1 MADLTASTDFRN
13 LLADSAAA
21 YYYWATLHG
30 AGGSTLAIGDTYV
43 AGADGELA
51 TEFGYTQGAKVVD
64 YTHID
69 TPPKTGLLTA
79 ANAVWTA
86 AGGSIGPVSYG
97 ACWVS
102 ASNDI
107 ATAKLLWVDDM
118 SATPQTATDGN
129 TMTLT
134 IGQNVTIPTPA

>member
-1 MADLTASTDFRN
+1 MADIVASTDFRN

-30 AGGSTLAIGDTYV
+30 TGGSTLAVGDTYV
-43 AGADGELA
+43 AGADGELSTA
-51 TEFGYTQGAKVVD
+51 NGYTQGAKVVD
-64 YTHID
+64 YTHA
-69 TPPKTGLLTA
+69 TSNGLLTA
-79 ANAVWTA
+79 ANVSWTA
-86 AGGSIGPVSYG
+86 SGGDIGPASYA

-118 SATPQTATDGN
+118 SATPQTATTGN
-129 TMTLT
+129 DMTLT
-134 IGQNVTIPTPA
+134 IGQNITIPTPA